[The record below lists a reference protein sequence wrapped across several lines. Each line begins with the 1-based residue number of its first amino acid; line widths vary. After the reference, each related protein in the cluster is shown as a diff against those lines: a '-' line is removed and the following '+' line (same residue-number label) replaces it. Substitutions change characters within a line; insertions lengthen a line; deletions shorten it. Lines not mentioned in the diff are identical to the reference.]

1 MVSSQHFRDKV
12 VNILFSVSPIS
23 TSLERMTL
31 GSESTSRS
39 SQFEGPQKVVCF
51 LKVRSDSM
59 NFINKI
65 FDSGNT
71 LLSKSLINYGI
82 VGKRNSLLFNFTI
95 TSFEYKFSDS
105 FSWRI
110 SKSNIW
116 FYSSKEISWGFVDSN
131 KYTIVNL
138 S

>member
-1 MVSSQHFRDKV
+1 
-12 VNILFSVSPIS
+12 
-23 TSLERMTL
+23 MTL

-105 FSWRI
+105 FS
-110 SKSNIW
+110 
-116 FYSSKEISWGFVDSN
+116 
-131 KYTIVNL
+131 
-138 S
+138 